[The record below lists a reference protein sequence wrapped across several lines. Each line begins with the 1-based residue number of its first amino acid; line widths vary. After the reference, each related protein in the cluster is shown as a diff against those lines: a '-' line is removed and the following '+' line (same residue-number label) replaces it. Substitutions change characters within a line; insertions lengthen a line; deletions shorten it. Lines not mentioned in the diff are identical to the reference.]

1 MLLLYGVYI
10 LIMNNNLRL
19 RDLVLHLWERHFPTF
34 QQQFLH
40 KAGGGPGGVDELNNL
55 KGAGPVVP
63 GAKEAVHYQSFR
75 GGNGDLEYGSSSSA
89 GGDQAPT
96 TTAAATRNPFVVRMP
111 EITIFEAANQVIVM
125 HKRLFRGKTR
135 FRAAAYLIIIRSK
148 KGLLTVVVVECPLFF
163 CLLICSSSSC
173 SAPLVAKAK
182 KDNFYSELNR
192 AMSMDDARKMSRIG
206 PDESFWRKV
215 PDPSE

>member
-10 LIMNNNLRL
+10 LIMNNNIRL
-19 RDLVLHLWERHFPTF
+19 RDIVLHLWETHFPQF
-34 QQQFLH
+34 QQQFFR
-40 KAGGGPGGVDELNNL
+40 KTNVDELNNL
-55 KGAGPVVP
+55 KGPAGPVGV

-75 GGNGDLEYGSSSSA
+75 GGNGDLEYGST
-89 GGDQAPT
+89 GDQAT
-96 TTAAATRNPFVVRMP
+96 TATRNPFVVRMP
-111 EITIFEAANQVIVM
+111 EITIFEACNQVIVM

-148 KGLLTVVVVECPLFF
+148 KGLFIFFKVGFPAVLSFVYKHSHLTFVLF
-163 CLLICSSSSC
+163 
-173 SAPLVAKAK
+173 AAKAK